1 MPELNASKNQSLI
14 GAYPVVSGWRAEQME
29 AKDYKTFLINNIL
42 EWQTGAQF
50 TREQLEEM
58 TIRALEI
65 IHDNI

>member
-1 MPELNASKNQSLI
+1 
-14 GAYPVVSGWRAEQME
+14 ME